1 MDLSTEKGNK
11 KLFITGAIGLLVVL
25 VLGFFIWRF
34 FAGLYSGGDTIPS
47 DPNRTATLSFA
58 ETNITATPGQDLNL
72 SILLDTGD
80 ISVTEANAV
89 ILYDPK
95 ALTLNSL
102 LPANPNLFGTSGDYV
117 ITQDSV
123 DAENGQAIFK
133 IRAVDT
139 GAPPTSTR
147 QGNQEIAEAMFTA
160 NSNFEGTTSLIFYQN
175 ETTPDVSSMVMTQ
188 NYNGSI
194 LKSTG
199 ETTITIK

>member
-1 MDLSTEKGNK
+1 MDSSNSLGNK
-11 KLFITGAIGLLVVL
+11 KILIGGIAGVVVL
-25 VLGFFIWRF
+25 LILCIVAWRF
-34 FAGLYSGGDTIPS
+34 FSGLYSGGDTIPD

-58 ETNITATPGQDLNL
+58 QSDVTVAPGQDVTLDVV
-72 SILLDTGD
+72 LDTGD
-80 ISVTEANAV
+80 ISVTEASVV
-89 ILYDPK
+89 ILYDPE

-102 LPANPNLFGTSGDYV
+102 LPSNPNLFGTSTEYE

-133 IRAVDT
+133 IKAVDT

-160 NSNFEGTTSLIFYQN
+160 NSGFEGTTSLIFYQN

-188 NYNGSI
+188 NYEGSI
-194 LKSTG
+194 LKTTG
-199 ETTITIK
+199 ETTVTIK